1 MEETK
6 IIYYIDDED
15 TPYLIKLPIP
25 ADRVTLGDFKNALN
39 RPNYKFFFK
48 SVDDDFGVVKEEII
62 DDETRLPC
70 FNGRVVSWLVP
81 AESSTSDTQSQC
93 TDSGDVQMP
102 TERLGGIGDSRPS
115 SFHANT
121 SVVSRDQSCDTC
133 TETDSVLSSRRDRPR
148 SSRHTHNSF
157 NHSYRDRR
165 NHNDPNAPP
174 RINGHSKH
182 HRDRGHAYD
191 SSTVLSSDIDTTSF
205 FDSEDDSRFST
216 VTDTTNRSSKYG
228 RHRRRRR
235 KHRLPPISRVSLSS
249 PGLRYVSTIGAVQSY
264 WPVLS
269 LNIITVT
276 LNMGKSYWPVLS
288 LNIITVTL
296 NMGKSYWPVLSLN
309 IITVTLN
316 MGKSYW
322 PVLSLNIITVTLNMG
337 KSYWPVLSLN
347 IITVTLNMGKS
358 YWPVLSLNI
367 ITVTLNMDTV
377 NFLGIS
383 IVGQSNKGGD
393 GGIYVGSIMKGGAV
407 AQDGRVEPGD
417 MILEVNGVSFE
428 NMSNDDAVRALRE
441 AVQKP
446 GPITLVVAKCWDP
459 NPKGYFTVPR
469 QEPVRPIDP
478 SAWVAHTTAL
488 RGDFLSR
495 GGPSPS
501 LSNMTSTSSSLTSS
515 IPESERFDDLN
526 LTINT
531 DMATVVKA
539 MAQPDSG
546 LEIRDRMWLK
556 ITIPNA
562 FIGSDLVDWLFTHVD
577 GFADRRDARKY
588 GCNLLKAG
596 YIRHTVNKITF
607 SEQCYYV
614 FGDLYGNGPVYPD
627 LSTLSL
633 EDVDSVS
640 EADRDTLAP
649 LPPPHWNNQYP
660 YGNTSYL
667 PTNLSYIPP
676 YSYTSTDSQSY
687 VGSFV
692 DGMDKSVTGG
702 GGNNS
707 AGSVHSASVHN
718 ACSCLPVNLP
728 AAQRLLSKT
737 LCIETVEPNN
747 NVRGKKSVSKSPA
760 TVTTVTTETVDTETV
775 ATDAKSALS
784 PTPPVEADGTGS
796 SASGSSRK
804 EKEKSDRKSGSPAG
818 SGGSDTET
826 ASLAS
831 ARRVQVVPAP
841 PSTNM
846 MPQMMPQMMPP
857 MMPGQPLPPPPRD
870 LSSMP
875 QDLSGSRQSFKMA
888 MGNPCEFFVDVM

>member
-15 TPYLIKLPIP
+15 TPYLIKLPIG

-62 DDETRLPC
+62 EDETRLPC

-81 AESSTSDTQSQC
+81 AESSASDSQSQC
-93 TDSGDVQMP
+93 TDSQAGDVHVP
-102 TERLGGIGDSRPS
+102 PERLGGIGDSRPP
-115 SFHANT
+115 SFHANA

-133 TETDSVLSSRRDRPR
+133 TETDSVLSSRRDGHRGMR
-148 SSRHTHNSF
+148 Q
-157 NHSYRDRR
+157 SYSNYGYVR
-165 NHNDPNAPP
+165 NHRLNNDSNAP

-182 HRDRGHAYD
+182 ERHRVHNYGD
-191 SSTVLSSDIDTTSF
+191 SSTMLSSDLETTSF

-216 VTDTTNRSSKYG
+216 VTDTTNRTSSRYG

-235 KHRLPPISRVSLSS
+235 KHKMPPISRASS
-249 PGLRYVSTIGAVQSY
+249 FSSITDST
-264 WPVLS
+264 
-269 LNIITVT
+269 
-276 LNMGKSYWPVLS
+276 M
-288 LNIITVTL
+288 
-296 NMGKSYWPVLSLN
+296 
-309 IITVTLN
+309 
-316 MGKSYW
+316 
-322 PVLSLNIITVTLNMG
+322 
-337 KSYWPVLSLN
+337 
-347 IITVTLNMGKS
+347 
-358 YWPVLSLNI
+358 SLNI

-407 AQDGRVEPGD
+407 AQDGRIEPGD

-459 NPKGYFTVPR
+459 NPTKGYFTVPR

-488 RGDFLSR
+488 QQNFMNRV
-495 GGPSPS
+495 GGPTPS
-501 LSNMTSTSSSLTSS
+501 ISNMTSTSSSLTSS

-562 FIGSDLVDWLFTHVD
+562 FIGSDLVDWLFTHVE
-577 GFADRRDARKY
+577 GFADRRDSRKY
-588 GCNLLKAG
+588 ACNLLKAG

-614 FGDLYGNGPVYPD
+614 FGDLYGN
-627 LSTLSL
+627 LSALSL

-649 LPPPHWNNQYP
+649 LPPPQWNNQYP
-660 YGNTSYL
+660 YSNQSYL
-667 PTNLSYIPP
+667 PQNLSYIPP
-676 YSYTSTDSQSY
+676 YSYTSNDSQSY
-687 VGSFV
+687 MGSLV
-692 DGMDKSVTGG
+692 DGGDKSVISGLSVATGG
-702 GGNNS
+702 AGPGGNGS
-707 AGSVHSASVHN
+707 AGSVHSTSVVQKDCTCILSTYNHLRKLWTDKDKQLYNQQGPNVNSTGTDTCGVHARLDRVPSKHSIASSTVHN
-718 ACSCLPVNLP
+718 ACCVPMNLP
-728 AAQRLLSKT
+728 PSAKKLLSNT
-737 LCIETVEPNN
+737 ICVGTEPNN
-747 NVRGKKSVSKSPA
+747 NVRGKKSNTEKDKNNKKDNTDSNKKDSAETPKKSDSPENTA
-760 TVTTVTTETVDTETV
+760 KEKPKKTVTIKDERPTVVARDSVTSIETV
-775 ATDAKSALS
+775 AKQPEND
-784 PTPPVEADGTGS
+784 PTIGDKEFGDRS
-796 SASGSSRK
+796 SASGGSRK
-804 EKEKSDRKSGSPAG
+804 DKEKSGKSGSPAG
-818 SGGSDTET
+818 SGGSDSET
-826 ASLAS
+826 ASMVS
-831 ARRVQVVPAP
+831 ARRVNLQPA
-841 PSTNM
+841 
-846 MPQMMPQMMPP
+846 
-857 MMPGQPLPPPPRD
+857 PRD
-870 LSSMP
+870 LNAVP

>member
-62 DDETRLPC
+62 DDEARLPC

-81 AESSTSDTQSQC
+81 AENSTSDTQSQC
-93 TDSGDVQMP
+93 TDSGTGDVHVP
-102 TERLGGIGDSRPS
+102 PERVGGIGDSRPP
-115 SFHANT
+115 SFHANA
-121 SVVSRDQSCDTC
+121 SVVSRDQTCDTC
-133 TETDSVLSSRRDRPR
+133 TETDSVLSSRRDGR
-148 SSRHTHNSF
+148 SRQ
-157 NHSYRDRR
+157 SYSHYR
-165 NHNDPNAPP
+165 NHHRLNNESNAP
-174 RINGHSKH
+174 RHNGHPKH
-182 HRDRGHAYD
+182 ERHRHMYGDT
-191 SSTVLSSDIDTTSF
+191 STMASSDLDTTSF

-216 VTDTTNRSSKYG
+216 VTETTNRSSSRYG

-235 KHRLPPISRVSLSS
+235 KHKLPPISRASS
-249 PGLRYVSTIGAVQSY
+249 FSSITDST
-264 WPVLS
+264 
-269 LNIITVT
+269 
-276 LNMGKSYWPVLS
+276 M
-288 LNIITVTL
+288 
-296 NMGKSYWPVLSLN
+296 
-309 IITVTLN
+309 
-316 MGKSYW
+316 
-322 PVLSLNIITVTLNMG
+322 
-337 KSYWPVLSLN
+337 
-347 IITVTLNMGKS
+347 
-358 YWPVLSLNI
+358 SLNI

-407 AQDGRVEPGD
+407 AQDGRIEPGD

-428 NMSNDDAVRALRE
+428 NMSNDDAVRTLRE
-441 AVQKP
+441 AVTKP

-459 NPKGYFTVPR
+459 NPTKGYFTVPR

-478 SAWVAHTTAL
+478 SAWVAHTTAMQ
-488 RGDFLSR
+488 REYMTR
-495 GGPSPS
+495 IGGPAPS
-501 LSNMTSTSSSLTSS
+501 ISNMTSTSSSLTSS

-526 LTINT
+526 LSINT

-588 GCNLLKAG
+588 ACNLLKAG
-596 YIRHTVNKITF
+596 FIRHTVNKITF
-607 SEQCYYV
+607 SEQCYYI
-614 FGDLYGNGPVYPD
+614 FGDIYGNGPMYPD
-627 LSTLSL
+627 LSALSL

-660 YGNTSYL
+660 YSGNPMYL
-667 PTNLSYIPP
+667 PPNLSYIPP

-687 VGSFV
+687 IGSFV
-692 DGMDKSVTGG
+692 DGDKSQVSGMTGLTAGAGGAG

-707 AGSVHSASVHN
+707 AGSVHSASV
-718 ACSCLPVNLP
+718 APKDCTCI
-728 AAQRLLSKT
+728 LSTYNHIRKLWTDKDKELYNHQHQHVHSTGTHTGGDPPPTDHRHDHARTQGT
-737 LCIETVEPNN
+737 LTGGANSLSDPRIQ
-747 NVRGKKSVSKSPA
+747 SAYSKSSLA
-760 TVTTVTTETVDTETV
+760 
-775 ATDAKSALS
+775 SS
-784 PTPPVEADGTGS
+784 TGS

-804 EKEKSDRKSGSPAG
+804 EKDRKSGSPAG
-818 SGGSDTET
+818 SGSDSDN

-831 ARRVQVVPAP
+831 ARRVNLVP
-841 PSTNM
+841 S
-846 MPQMMPQMMPP
+846 
-857 MMPGQPLPPPPRD
+857 PRD
-870 LSSMP
+870 LSNMP

>member
-15 TPYLIKLPIP
+15 TPYLIKLPIG

-62 DDETRLPC
+62 EDETRLPC

-81 AESSTSDTQSQC
+81 AESSASDSQSQC
-93 TDSGDVQMP
+93 TDSQAGDVHVP
-102 TERLGGIGDSRPS
+102 PERLGGIGDSRPP
-115 SFHANT
+115 SFHANA

-133 TETDSVLSSRRDRPR
+133 TETDSVLSSRRDGHRGMR
-148 SSRHTHNSF
+148 Q
-157 NHSYRDRR
+157 SYSNYGYVR
-165 NHNDPNAPP
+165 NHRLNNDSNAP

-182 HRDRGHAYD
+182 ERHRVHNYGD
-191 SSTVLSSDIDTTSF
+191 SSTMLSSDLETTSF

-216 VTDTTNRSSKYG
+216 VTDTTNRTSSRYG

-235 KHRLPPISRVSLSS
+235 KHKMPPISRASS
-249 PGLRYVSTIGAVQSY
+249 FSSITDST
-264 WPVLS
+264 
-269 LNIITVT
+269 
-276 LNMGKSYWPVLS
+276 M
-288 LNIITVTL
+288 
-296 NMGKSYWPVLSLN
+296 
-309 IITVTLN
+309 
-316 MGKSYW
+316 
-322 PVLSLNIITVTLNMG
+322 
-337 KSYWPVLSLN
+337 
-347 IITVTLNMGKS
+347 
-358 YWPVLSLNI
+358 SLNI

-407 AQDGRVEPGD
+407 AQDGRIEPGD

-459 NPKGYFTVPR
+459 NPTKGYFTVPR

-488 RGDFLSR
+488 QQNFMNRV
-495 GGPSPS
+495 GGPAPS
-501 LSNMTSTSSSLTSS
+501 ISNMTSTSSSLTSS

-562 FIGSDLVDWLFTHVD
+562 FIGSDLVDWLFTHVE
-577 GFADRRDARKY
+577 GFADRRDSRKY
-588 GCNLLKAG
+588 ACNLLKAG

-614 FGDLYGNGPVYPD
+614 FGDLYGNGPLYPD
-627 LSTLSL
+627 LSALSL

-649 LPPPHWNNQYP
+649 LPPPQWNNQYP
-660 YGNTSYL
+660 YSNQSYL
-667 PTNLSYIPP
+667 PQNLSYIPP
-676 YSYTSTDSQSY
+676 YSYTSNDSQSY
-687 VGSFV
+687 MGSLV
-692 DGMDKSVTGG
+692 DGGDKSVISGLSVATGG
-702 GGNNS
+702 AGPGGNGS
-707 AGSVHSASVHN
+707 AGSVHSTSVHN
-718 ACSCLPVNLP
+718 ACCVPMNLP
-728 AAQRLLSKT
+728 PSAKKLLSNT
-737 LCIETVEPNN
+737 ICVGTEPNN
-747 NVRGKKSVSKSPA
+747 NVRGKKSNTEKDKNTKKDNTDSNKKDSAETPKKSDSPENTA
-760 TVTTVTTETVDTETV
+760 KEKPKKTVTIKDERPTVVARDSVTSIETV
-775 ATDAKSALS
+775 AKQPEND
-784 PTPPVEADGTGS
+784 PTIGD
-796 SASGSSRK
+796 K
-804 EKEKSDRKSGSPAG
+804 EFGDSIII
-818 SGGSDTET
+818 
-826 ASLAS
+826 
-831 ARRVQVVPAP
+831 
-841 PSTNM
+841 
-846 MPQMMPQMMPP
+846 
-857 MMPGQPLPPPPRD
+857 
-870 LSSMP
+870 
-875 QDLSGSRQSFKMA
+875 
-888 MGNPCEFFVDVM
+888 

>member
-93 TDSGDVQMP
+93 TDSQSGDVQMP
-102 TERLGGIGDSRPS
+102 SERLGGIGDSRPP
-115 SFHANT
+115 SFHANA

-157 NHSYRDRR
+157 NSYRDRR

-235 KHRLPPISRVSLSS
+235 KHRLPPISRASS
-249 PGLRYVSTIGAVQSY
+249 FSSITDST
-264 WPVLS
+264 
-269 LNIITVT
+269 
-276 LNMGKSYWPVLS
+276 M
-288 LNIITVTL
+288 
-296 NMGKSYWPVLSLN
+296 
-309 IITVTLN
+309 
-316 MGKSYW
+316 
-322 PVLSLNIITVTLNMG
+322 
-337 KSYWPVLSLN
+337 
-347 IITVTLNMGKS
+347 
-358 YWPVLSLNI
+358 SLNI

-478 SAWVAHTTAL
+478 SAWVAHTTAM

-707 AGSVHSASVHN
+707 AGSVHSASVVQKDCACIVSTYNHLKKLWEN
-718 ACSCLPVNLP
+718 KDKQQFNQLQQQPNSMVTPYTASMDFACSRTST
-728 AAQRLLSKT
+728 AS
-737 LCIETVEPNN
+737 
-747 NVRGKKSVSKSPA
+747 S
-760 TVTTVTTETVDTETV
+760 
-775 ATDAKSALS
+775 
-784 PTPPVEADGTGS
+784 GS

-846 MPQMMPQMMPP
+846 MPPNMMPP
-857 MMPGQPLPPPPRD
+857 NMMPPNMMPPNMMPPNMMPPNMMQPNMMPPNMMPPNMMPGQALPPPPRD
-870 LSSMP
+870 LSNMP